1 MNGNYIKISRSILD
15 WEWYQNINTCRV
27 FLHMLLKA
35 NWKDA
40 RFEGKVVPRGSF
52 ISSYSKLAEEC
63 SLTINEVRTAVK
75 HLIST
80 GEITS
85 KPHAKFSVFTVKN
98 YDSYQE
104 VNKQITSSSQAI
116 NKQLTTIEERK
127 KEIRE
132 EGNKYTCAF
141 ESLWSAYP
149 RRKEKAKAYKCYQA
163 RLSDG
168 FSEDELLLAVKRY
181 AQECEVKKTEEQ
193 FIKLAATF
201 LGPNTPFLD
210 FLGDYKT
217 PSPKKGNKFNNFE
230 GRNYDIQSLEQ
241 QLLNPGSVSV

>member
-1 MNGNYIKISRSILD
+1 MNGNYIKINRSILE

-40 RFEGKVVPRGSF
+40 RFEGKVIPRGSF
-52 ISSYSKLAEEC
+52 VSSYSKLAEEC

-116 NKQLTTIEERK
+116 NKQLTTIEEGK

-132 EGNKYTCAF
+132 EINNNITRFCPPTVDEVRAYCLERNNKVDAQAFVDFYT
-141 ESLWSAYP
+141 SKDWMIG
-149 RRKEKAKAYKCYQA
+149 KNKMKDWKASVRTWERQTRQGETAKH
-163 RLSDG
+163 
-168 FSEDELLLAVKRY
+168 
-181 AQECEVKKTEEQ
+181 
-193 FIKLAATF
+193 
-201 LGPNTPFLD
+201 
-210 FLGDYKT
+210 
-217 PSPKKGNKFNNFE
+217 GNKFNNFE
-230 GRNYDIQSLEQ
+230 SRDIDIDSLER
-241 QLLNPGSVSV
+241 QLLGTE

>member
-1 MNGNYIKISRSILD
+1 MNGNYIKINRSILE

-40 RFEGKVVPRGSF
+40 RFEGKVIPRGSF
-52 ISSYSKLAEEC
+52 VSSYSKLAEEC

-75 HLIST
+75 HLILT

-116 NKQLTTIEERK
+116 NMQLTTIEEGK
-127 KEIRE
+127 KERRE
-132 EGNKYTCAF
+132 EINNNIMRFCPPTVEEVRAYCLERNNKVDAQAFVDFYT
-141 ESLWSAYP
+141 SKNWMIG
-149 RRKEKAKAYKCYQA
+149 KNKMKDWKASVRTWERQTRQGETA
-163 RLSDG
+163 
-168 FSEDELLLAVKRY
+168 KR
-181 AQECEVKKTEEQ
+181 
-193 FIKLAATF
+193 
-201 LGPNTPFLD
+201 
-210 FLGDYKT
+210 
-217 PSPKKGNKFNNFE
+217 GNKFNNFE
-230 GRNYDIQSLEQ
+230 SRDIDIDSLER
-241 QLLNPGSVSV
+241 QLLEAE

>member
-1 MNGNYIKISRSILD
+1 MNENYIKISRSILE
-15 WEWYQNINTCRV
+15 WEWYQNINTFKV

-35 NWKDA
+35 NWKDG
-40 RFEGKVVPRGSF
+40 RFEGKTIPRGSLV
-52 ISSYSKLAEEC
+52 SSYSKLSEEC
-63 SLTINEVRTAVK
+63 GLTVNEVRTAVK

-85 KPHAKFSVFTVKN
+85 SSHAKFSVFTVKN

-127 KEIRE
+127 KERKE
-132 EGNKYTCAF
+132 ENNKYTCVF
-141 ESLWSAYP
+141 EQLWSAYP

-181 AQECEVKKTEEQ
+181 AHECEVKETEEQ
-193 FIKLAATF
+193 FIKHAATF

-210 FLGDYKT
+210 YLGDYKVPET
-217 PSPKKGNKFNNFE
+217 KKRTKFNNFE
-230 GRNYDIQSLEQ
+230 GRSYDMDSLEQ
-241 QLLNPGSVSV
+241 QLLNAE